1 MSVRGAKAESTVLAA
16 PLVLFVLAFLGF
28 PALVDL
34 VYSVS
39 EVSFE
44 NLRSPTP
51 TGLDN
56 YREVLADPEF
66 WRATG
71 FSLRFAAVTALAEC
85 ALGLFLAVFLAPL
98 LARRAWLLAP
108 LMLPIMV
115 APALVGLMYRLV
127 LHEFVGPVPHY
138 LWSWFG
144 NSPSFLGPDTVF
156 TTLAVVEILQ
166 WTPFALL
173 LFHLAYQSIPDELR
187 EAAALDGSR
196 GWRLLRH
203 VELPLMLPTLG
214 VALFIRFIDGFRV
227 FDNIYTLT
235 GSGAGGSTTSLSIWI
250 YLAFFKAG
258 DIGRAVAASVLL
270 FAVAYLLVVLGGRL
284 ARRGAGTT
292 A

>member
-1 MSVRGAKAESTVLAA
+1 MLAA

-39 EVSFE
+39 DVSFE
-44 NLRSPTP
+44 SLRSPTP
-51 TGLDN
+51 TGLGN
-56 YREVLADPEF
+56 YRDVLTDPGF
-66 WRATG
+66 WSATA
-71 FSLRFAAVTALAEC
+71 FSLRFATVTSLAEC

-138 LWSWFG
+138 LWAWFG
-144 NSPSFLGPDTVF
+144 DSPSFLGPDTVF
-156 TTLAVVEILQ
+156 TTLVVIEILQ

-173 LFHLAYQSIPDELR
+173 LFHLAYQSIPGEVR
-187 EAAALDGSR
+187 EAAALDGAR
-196 GWRLLRH
+196 GWRLFRH
-203 VELPLMLPTLG
+203 VEWPLMLPTLG

-227 FDNIYTLT
+227 FDNIYVLT

-270 FAVAYLLVVLGGRL
+270 FAVAYLLVVVGGRL
-284 ARRGAGTT
+284 LRRSVETSA
-292 A
+292 